1 MLFPE
6 QIWLTPPTTVVVH
19 SPPPSQCWSSSSHCS
34 SSSQLHPS
42 QSAFP
47 PSTNLPNPHVLPA
60 TTHATLTTLPQEDR
74 HDHILTTSLTR
85 SSTLVFRNIPSGKPE
100 SYILDI
106 RSAGFVFAPYRV
118 DVAADGSILGIWET
132 FRGNPWDNR
141 GAEKYV
147 VDVANKRTTNVVVE
161 AKVLG
166 RKGFYEERAKC
177 EFMRD
182 WKTEYSSFPP
192 PPGREVSPLSL
203 VKNPMIL
210 LAIVALVF
218 TLGMP
223 KLMENMDPEMRA
235 EFEEQQ
241 RSSPISGASSAMA
254 GGGFDL
260 AGWMAGTTSKPSPAA
275 NAEGSGAGAGA
286 GATGRESGGS
296 ARRRA

>member
-1 MLFPE
+1 MLALIFALLF
-6 QIWLTPPTTVVVH
+6 QLAAASLTI
-19 SPPPSQCWSSSSHCS
+19 SI
-34 SSSQLHPS
+34 
-42 QSAFP
+42 P

-85 SSTLVFRNIPSGKPE
+85 SSTLVFRNIPSGAPE
-100 SYILDI
+100 SYILEI

-166 RKGFYEERAKC
+166 RKGFYEERAK
-177 EFMRD
+177 F
-182 WKTEYSSFPP
+182 
-192 PPGREVSPLSL
+192 SPLSL

-235 EFEEQQ
+235 EFEQQQ

-260 AGWMAGTTSKPSPAA
+260 AGWMAGTTPKPSPAA
-275 NAEGSGAGAGA
+275 NAEGSG